1 MSKRIRLAVTAINGR
16 IIAGHENSKSDAI
29 TEGSRQDVTSDFM
42 KALIDKAEYH
52 GGAFDI
58 AGGGDHWDVI
68 VTKRS
73 GSGENEGKK

>member
-1 MSKRIRLAVTAINGR
+1 MKQIRMQVTALTGR
-16 IIAGHENSKSDAI
+16 VMAGHPDSKGKNL

-58 AGGGDHWDVI
+58 EGADQKWQVT
-68 VTKRS
+68 VTKVTA
-73 GSGENEGKK
+73 